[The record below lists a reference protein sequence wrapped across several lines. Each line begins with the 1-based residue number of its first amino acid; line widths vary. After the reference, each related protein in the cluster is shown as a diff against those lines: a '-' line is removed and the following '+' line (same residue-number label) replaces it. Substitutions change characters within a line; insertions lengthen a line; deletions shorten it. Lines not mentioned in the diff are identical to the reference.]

1 MTTGVIC
8 LIEFYLFV
16 VILLCG
22 ICIKSVENIK
32 KEYMKKKL
40 LTAYC
45 GVVLL
50 LCASSGILAGLINS
64 NGGGTSSVVD
74 TDDESVLNKYIEV
87 PSQNVGEYVEQ
98 DAANSYKNVLYATN
112 TVFVKQSKYITS
124 TASNLV
130 AADVAGIP
138 YNQSVSSRRIIN
150 EDDTFF
156 QTNTIS
162 TFVKKSEQRYTNK
175 NSYLVRQG
183 SNPTL
188 ESADYSSSQ
197 IEALSKKDYFARYGH
212 TNRDIFNYAIN
223 DTSFLSGKYD
233 GKKEDGL
240 YYFSYE
246 LQPEIATAAYVRE
259 VKYMGG
265 STNYPVFSKVCL
277 TIGIDENYRVSKTTT
292 TEVYSMPIM
301 GGLTCSGT
309 SEETFTYS
317 SSTISFAEYDEF
329 KPYFGKETGEIEKEW
344 SAMDYLS
351 QLGSDMESTTKLQL
365 KGDVKVDEEA
375 LQLKLKLDLQ
385 NNAYYVDI
393 NDMLDIIYMQ
403 NNAYVLTD
411 NSKYLVSKDEIN
423 DVISVIGNN
432 QDIFDTSKL
441 TDLLTNPF
449 VSKIINGMSVSKV
462 ENYVDINIPFTDDSK
477 IVLHLYQTKD
487 ESNNTHV
494 TLKGVEGNLE
504 YEGYSASIN
513 FDVVDED
520 LVFKQIPE
528 DATQIQNISKIAS
541 QIKDISNKKA
551 FYGQINYND
560 IVTISDKQLPVDV
573 NGSYYVD
580 LKDENNPLYKFELV
594 VSINSENINIVVDG
608 NKETFYITINDKIH
622 FVTSYDYLVSLFNIS
637 SASISLPKIQI
648 NQLFTQL
655 VNVIDNLTF
664 YQDSFEFNLDSLK
677 IDSVNGKIKF
687 SYGQDLTVSYEDKV
701 SISLLPFDGNLIKV
715 EYEDATNL
723 KDIVNFAKA
732 YTKGNYQVNI
742 SNLEYNDLLVSGDVQ
757 VGLDTSD
764 LVNSTAFGNVSI
776 TYKDIKADVEF
787 YYVGKKLYVKLND
800 SAKLVVSYTDFEE
813 LLAEFIPSDKLP
825 KIELPQL
832 NVLDIINSVDA
843 SSKDISIDLS
853 SIISSLSYKGVI
865 DLENKEVYV
874 EDELTSKKNISIKAV
889 DQISSIVAPLNEYV
903 NARPV
908 IDSVI
913 SLYKKV
919 ISQDFSF
926 SFESGITYE
935 NNQYNVS
942 GIASYKKLESGYE
955 LVLSISSPISF
966 KLTYKD
972 SVFYIDVESSHI
984 KASKASLVNILK
996 QVQQV
1001 YNLDGELIET
1011 IYKVIDSGL
1020 DTYLSK
1026 LDDMPSLDASSIS
1039 LALNINEL
1047 IKSISYT
1054 NNKTSVSV
1062 DLSKIESS
1070 LGTISLVVNENS
1082 KVESISLESVNTSLV
1097 NLTNTRIYGIGD
1109 SINASIN
1116 SEVEY
1121 LDLTCLESFDKLADI
1136 NDLINNKVY
1145 SINLDEVSINGITIN
1160 GVVEYLDISKLD
1172 LSVFKNET
1180 INIEDLIKLISLE
1193 AKLTIK
1199 YDANQEALQL
1209 QINVNNGNI
1218 QVKLLNSETG
1228 LTIGGTYSQ
1237 LVTILDSIKN
1247 NLGTTLS
1254 TYIKDL
1260 DLSKLE
1266 LPVTIA
1272 NSLAKQISVDDI
1284 LDIIRKYSINS
1295 IVKSLAY
1302 DKEAGLHLELDL
1314 EQFNIENVDVVTLN
1328 YKDSTLK
1335 VNVKNLVSLTL
1346 TSTAKVEDFETSYG
1360 IKTTFNFNDVNN
1372 LVNLASKYAK
1382 GNYQVNVSN
1391 LEYNGLLVSGDV
1403 QVGLDTS
1410 DLVNSTAFGNVSITY
1425 KDIKADVEFYYVG
1438 KKLYVKLND
1447 SAKLVVSYTDFEEL
1461 LAEFIPSDKLP
1472 KIELPQLNVLDIINS
1487 VDASSKDISIDLSS
1501 IISSLSYKGVIDL
1514 ENKEV
1519 YVEDELTSKKNI
1531 SIKAVDQISSIVA
1544 PLNEYVNARPVIDS
1558 VISLY
1563 KKVISQDFSF
1573 SFESGIT
1580 YENNQ
1585 YNVSGI
1591 ASYKKLESG
1600 YELVLS
1606 ISSPISF
1613 KLTYKDSVFY
1623 IDVESSHIK
1632 ASKASLVNI
1641 LKQVQQVYNLD
1652 GELIETIYKVIDSG
1666 LDTYLSKLDD
1676 MPSLD
1681 ASSISLALNINE
1693 LIKSISYTNNKTSVS
1708 VDLSKIESSLG
1719 TISLVVNEN
1728 SKVES
1733 ISLESVN
1740 TSLVNLTNTR
1750 IYGIGDSINASI
1762 NSEVEYLDLTC
1773 LESFDKLADINDLIN
1788 NKVYSINLDE
1798 VSING
1803 ITINGVVE
1811 YLDISKLD
1819 LSVFKNETIN
1829 IEDLIKLISLEAKLT
1844 IKYDANQEALQLQI
1858 NVNNGNIQVKLLNS
1872 ETGLTIGGTYSQLVT
1887 ILDSIKNNLG
1897 TTLSTYIKDLDLSKL
1912 ELPVTIANSLAKQ
1925 ISVDDILDIIR
1936 KYSINSIVKSL
1947 AYDKEA
1953 GLHLELDLEQFNI
1966 ENVDVVTLNYKD
1978 STLKVNVKN
1987 LVSLT
1992 LTSTAKVEDFDNSAY
2007 GLETTCSFTDLNN
2020 LVNNVNALLN
2030 TRTFN
2035 GTLNLTNVN
2044 MNINLA
2050 KMLEKFGLNIDQV
2063 KDETTSLN
2071 ANLAINFQVDMS
2083 NKFDFYLDIGFNI
2096 NNAKTLEQ
2104 GGYINLKADHL
2115 IVSKVGEN
2123 IYFKLSN
2130 ITSMLTYNEW
2140 LEVIKY
2146 FSTELGLDLNINYSK
2161 ATEIIDNL
2169 SLGFDNFMT
2178 YINEEST
2185 SSNENS
2191 SSFNFLEYFDVN
2203 SILNSIAFTRLDEE
2217 NGEFYVNLPLSKLAT
2232 KLNIDFIDINNVG
2245 VTYNSLD
2252 GNIKLC
2258 DSIDGNI
2265 LYKDVTTSS
2274 IKKIDSTNYVTKKS
2288 LKAVIDELVALKST
2302 FTQNQFVI
2310 TTSSDTSS
2318 NNVSKDGKKLFDYSG
2333 TIIIDNSSKLKFK
2346 ADNVTLNVY
2355 DSNEN
2360 KTSHNFTL
2368 TYLPSYTKNETT
2380 YEEDTFFIE
2389 YGPNLKG
2396 YLSRVEFANLAKY
2409 GCEFAGINNSV
2420 LDTLLNNLGSN
2431 DSIGTD
2437 IFDGITSSNK
2447 MPNFDINLDNLFDS
2461 YNISSDDNGSS
2472 FEIKVNAVD
2481 FYKSLYG
2488 EDFNKDNT
2496 DPNKNKVTIKM
2507 NSNSSRTSVSK
2518 FKLDN
2523 MYSSKQ
2529 EVFNIDVD
2537 IANSLTEAQSETINT
2552 VIDVTNANNELGKYY
2567 YIGNIPTLL
2576 KAFANT
2582 ADLERYHVSGKF
2594 SMALGKWN
2602 LQNIGYDVKIE
2613 LDEDKHP
2620 YIEATFNCGYLFGA
2634 MSGGESKLL
2643 YSPKTNEFYLRNN
2656 KSKTNHKYSNDPSKS
2671 DYIGTSSNIAEV
2683 INTILDSWSTIK
2695 GTIKDSVSNTSTNID
2710 INTILKNYSYNY
2722 DDSTKIGTTNVT
2734 LEGSQLM
2741 SSFSNLNVHLYNKE
2755 LDMKLNSST
2764 TKHGDYLTN
2773 FTFDTTMSVITIT
2786 GSGAF
2791 DTTSTISDIGVDMD
2805 LLNKAISNP
2814 NGWSF

>member
-188 ESADYSSSQ
+188 EGADYSSSQ

-329 KPYFGKETGEIEKEW
+329 KLYFGKETGEIEKEW

-580 LKDENNPLYKFELV
+580 LKNENNPLYKFELV

-742 SNLEYNDLLVSGDVQ
+742 SNLEYNGLLVSGDVQ

-800 SAKLVVSYTDFEE
+800 SVKLVVSYTDFEE

-832 NVLDIINSVDA
+832 NVLDIINSVNA
-843 SSKDISIDLS
+843 TSKDISIDLS

-935 NNQYNVS
+935 NNTYNVS

-972 SVFYIDVESSHI
+972 SIFYIDVESSHI

-1001 YNLDGELIET
+1001 YNLDGELFET

-1026 LDDMPSLDASSIS
+1026 LDDMSSLDASSIS

-1121 LDLTCLESFDKLADI
+1121 LDLTCLESFDQLADI

-1218 QVKLLNSETG
+1218 QVKLLNSESG

-1302 DKEAGLHLELDL
+1302 DKEAGLQLELDL
-1314 EQFNIENVDVVTLN
+1314 T
-1328 YKDSTLK
+1328 
-1335 VNVKNLVSLTL
+1335 
-1346 TSTAKVEDFETSYG
+1346 
-1360 IKTTFNFNDVNN
+1360 
-1372 LVNLASKYAK
+1372 
-1382 GNYQVNVSN
+1382 
-1391 LEYNGLLVSGDV
+1391 
-1403 QVGLDTS
+1403 
-1410 DLVNSTAFGNVSITY
+1410 
-1425 KDIKADVEFYYVG
+1425 
-1438 KKLYVKLND
+1438 
-1447 SAKLVVSYTDFEEL
+1447 
-1461 LAEFIPSDKLP
+1461 
-1472 KIELPQLNVLDIINS
+1472 
-1487 VDASSKDISIDLSS
+1487 
-1501 IISSLSYKGVIDL
+1501 
-1514 ENKEV
+1514 
-1519 YVEDELTSKKNI
+1519 
-1531 SIKAVDQISSIVA
+1531 
-1544 PLNEYVNARPVIDS
+1544 
-1558 VISLY
+1558 
-1563 KKVISQDFSF
+1563 
-1573 SFESGIT
+1573 
-1580 YENNQ
+1580 
-1585 YNVSGI
+1585 
-1591 ASYKKLESG
+1591 
-1600 YELVLS
+1600 
-1606 ISSPISF
+1606 
-1613 KLTYKDSVFY
+1613 
-1623 IDVESSHIK
+1623 
-1632 ASKASLVNI
+1632 
-1641 LKQVQQVYNLD
+1641 
-1652 GELIETIYKVIDSG
+1652 
-1666 LDTYLSKLDD
+1666 
-1676 MPSLD
+1676 
-1681 ASSISLALNINE
+1681 
-1693 LIKSISYTNNKTSVS
+1693 
-1708 VDLSKIESSLG
+1708 
-1719 TISLVVNEN
+1719 
-1728 SKVES
+1728 
-1733 ISLESVN
+1733 
-1740 TSLVNLTNTR
+1740 
-1750 IYGIGDSINASI
+1750 
-1762 NSEVEYLDLTC
+1762 
-1773 LESFDKLADINDLIN
+1773 
-1788 NKVYSINLDE
+1788 
-1798 VSING
+1798 
-1803 ITINGVVE
+1803 
-1811 YLDISKLD
+1811 
-1819 LSVFKNETIN
+1819 
-1829 IEDLIKLISLEAKLT
+1829 
-1844 IKYDANQEALQLQI
+1844 
-1858 NVNNGNIQVKLLNS
+1858 
-1872 ETGLTIGGTYSQLVT
+1872 
-1887 ILDSIKNNLG
+1887 
-1897 TTLSTYIKDLDLSKL
+1897 
-1912 ELPVTIANSLAKQ
+1912 
-1925 ISVDDILDIIR
+1925 
-1936 KYSINSIVKSL
+1936 
-1947 AYDKEA
+1947 
-1953 GLHLELDLEQFNI
+1953 QFNI

-2030 TRTFN
+2030 TRTFS

-2146 FSTELGLDLNINYSK
+2146 FSTELGLDLDINYSK

-2169 SLGFDNFMT
+2169 SLGFDNFMA

-2258 DSIDGNI
+2258 DSIDGSI
-2265 LYKDVTTSS
+2265 LYKDVTISS

-2420 LDTLLNNLGSN
+2420 LDTLLINLGSN

-2529 EVFNIDVD
+2529 EVFNIDLD
-2537 IANSLTEAQSETINT
+2537 IANSLTEEQSKTINT